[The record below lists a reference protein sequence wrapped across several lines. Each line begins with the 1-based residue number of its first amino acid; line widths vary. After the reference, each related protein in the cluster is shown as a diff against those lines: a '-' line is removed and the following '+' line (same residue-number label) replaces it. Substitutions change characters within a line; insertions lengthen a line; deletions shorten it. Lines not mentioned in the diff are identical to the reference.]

1 MRHRTSRSSHRRSGV
16 TLTQMLVVVS
26 LTSAIT
32 MAAISVIITMMRLE
46 GRTMQGWMTQQTLR
60 QLGDDFREDAHAA
73 QSAEITTQKAGPTV
87 IFRSGSANAKSVT
100 YVAIENR
107 VIRRETDG
115 EQLPRIETY
124 RLPEGKVR
132 FDGVSANQESLSLS
146 VGQSVR
152 LICRRPNVS
161 AIKHHPSAPSHDE
174 QIIAVLGRNHRLE
187 KP

>member
-1 MRHRTSRSSHRRSGV
+1 MRHRTSSSPHRRSGI

-152 LICRRPNVS
+152 LTCRRPNVS
-161 AIKHHPSAPSHDE
+161 AIKPHTSAPKHDE
-174 QIIAVLGRNHRLE
+174 QIIAVLGRNHRWE